1 MPVYEVL
8 RVNGEPNYSAIPVF
22 DVARSLTDASPPET
36 RGQFFLREGIGFEI
50 VMWCFEEN
58 PRAIY
63 HNPNDPVH
71 TDSCMEAFVNYYP
84 EMREL
89 GYLSVETNA
98 NAAAHS
104 SFGTGR
110 FTRRFVLDRGLPH
123 PRSEARF
130 ISDGGGNRWTV
141 RTLIRLELLK
151 SLYGR
156 CDFPRGHKMRGNF
169 YKCGD
174 HTDEPHWAAWAE
186 VGKLDFHTPDFF
198 GELVIV

>member
-1 MPVYEVL
+1 MSVYEVL
-8 RVNGEPNYSAIPVF
+8 RVKGEPDYSSIPVF
-22 DVARSLTDASPPET
+22 DVARSLTGASPPET
-36 RGQFFLREGIGFEI
+36 HGQFFLRDGIGFEI

-58 PRAIY
+58 PRAIF

-98 NAAAHS
+98 NAASHS

-110 FTRRFVLDRGLPH
+110 FTRSFVLDRGLPH
-123 PRSEARF
+123 PRSETRF
-130 ISDGGGNRWTV
+130 ISNNSGNHWMV

-156 CDFPRGHKMRGNF
+156 CDLTPGHRMRGNF

-174 HTDEPHWAAWAE
+174 HTDEPHWATWAE
-186 VGKLDFHTPDFF
+186 VGKVDFHAPDFF